1 MKVYINKD
9 LTAFEKVEHDIAVYQ
24 GSKNSASI
32 FIYFHKYF
40 GNASYPVISF
50 QLPNGRKIGALLPDQ
65 LPESSGYNE
74 SGYAQ
79 CYQYKFGTSDLL
91 VTGVAT
97 ATITIVTTDGKE
109 DPTILKKNVVGSF
122 NFKMVQTAS
131 AGDYDITYS
140 DGTPEEVTKSM
151 VAEFDN
157 IRSVLASYKDQ
168 VTVDSITESE
178 LNELL
183 N

>member
-1 MKVYINKD
+1 MKVYINED
-9 LTAFEKVEHDIAVYQ
+9 ITAFEKVDHDLAIYQ

-32 FIYFHKYF
+32 FIYFRNYF
-40 GNASYPVISF
+40 GSASYPIISLL
-50 QLPNGRKIGALLPDQ
+50 LPNGRKIGALLPEQ
-65 LPESSGYNE
+65 LSYSSIYSE
-74 SGYAQ
+74 EGYAQ

-97 ATITIVTTDGKE
+97 ATVTVVTTDGKE
-109 DPTILKKNVVGSF
+109 TPTIIKKQVVGSF

-140 DGTPEEVTKSM
+140 DGSAEEVTKSM

-157 IRSVLASYKDQ
+157 MRSVLASYKDQ
-168 VTVDSITESE
+168 ITMDRITDDE
-178 LNELL
+178 LNEMLK
-183 N
+183 